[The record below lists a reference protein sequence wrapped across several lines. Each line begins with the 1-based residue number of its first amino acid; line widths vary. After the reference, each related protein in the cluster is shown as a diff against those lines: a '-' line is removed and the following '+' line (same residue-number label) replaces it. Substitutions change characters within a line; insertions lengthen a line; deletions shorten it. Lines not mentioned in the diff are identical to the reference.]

1 MNTGS
6 HSLIVRGMYELQ
18 LRPWFKSFDREAF
31 LVVKMEDMKR
41 NGMQTTMDEVY
52 DLLELPEVR
61 ERESRPIECCAW
73 CL

>member
-61 ERESRPIECCAW
+61 ERE
-73 CL
+73 